1 MEEVLKKEKNLTEG
15 SLWNKILIFA
25 IPLALSSM
33 LQQLFNS
40 ADVAVVGR
48 FADKNALAA
57 VGSNGPIINLM
68 VNLFVG
74 LSVGANVVI
83 SRYIGQQDHKQ
94 IEKAVHTSILLA
106 IVSGLFL
113 AVLGLFISRP
123 MLQFM
128 KSPSETID
136 LATTYL
142 KIYFL
147 GMPFEML
154 YNFSSAILRSKGD
167 TERPLISLL
176 ISGVINV
183 ALNFVFVLG
192 LKMSVSGVAIAT
204 VISEIVSSSLLLYF
218 LTHEKG
224 YLKLDFKKLAIDG
237 RILKEIARIGIPSG
251 LQGMVF
257 SISNISIQSEIND
270 LGSVIMSASAV
281 ALNFEIFVY
290 YLLNAFGQ
298 ASVTFTGQNYGA
310 CKLDR
315 CKKSVMLCML
325 LGGLATIIMSSL
337 VLIFANPLSSLYST
351 DTEVIKLAV
360 IRMKWIISFELVNLA
375 IEVFSGS
382 LRGYG
387 YSLVPAM
394 ISIFGICGFRIL
406 WVNTIYKSNPTFER
420 LLMAYPIS
428 WLITATFI
436 VASYFVVKKHI
447 KKEVQDELSHREI
460 ELSNR

>member
-128 KSPSETID
+128 KFPSETID

-224 YLKLDFKKLAIDG
+224 YLKLDFK
-237 RILKEIARIGIPSG
+237 E
-251 LQGMVF
+251 
-257 SISNISIQSEIND
+257 
-270 LGSVIMSASAV
+270 
-281 ALNFEIFVY
+281 
-290 YLLNAFGQ
+290 
-298 ASVTFTGQNYGA
+298 
-310 CKLDR
+310 
-315 CKKSVMLCML
+315 
-325 LGGLATIIMSSL
+325 
-337 VLIFANPLSSLYST
+337 
-351 DTEVIKLAV
+351 
-360 IRMKWIISFELVNLA
+360 
-375 IEVFSGS
+375 
-382 LRGYG
+382 
-387 YSLVPAM
+387 
-394 ISIFGICGFRIL
+394 
-406 WVNTIYKSNPTFER
+406 
-420 LLMAYPIS
+420 
-428 WLITATFI
+428 
-436 VASYFVVKKHI
+436 
-447 KKEVQDELSHREI
+447 
-460 ELSNR
+460 

>member
-281 ALNFEIFVY
+281 ALNF
-290 YLLNAFGQ
+290 
-298 ASVTFTGQNYGA
+298 
-310 CKLDR
+310 
-315 CKKSVMLCML
+315 
-325 LGGLATIIMSSL
+325 
-337 VLIFANPLSSLYST
+337 
-351 DTEVIKLAV
+351 
-360 IRMKWIISFELVNLA
+360 
-375 IEVFSGS
+375 
-382 LRGYG
+382 
-387 YSLVPAM
+387 
-394 ISIFGICGFRIL
+394 
-406 WVNTIYKSNPTFER
+406 
-420 LLMAYPIS
+420 
-428 WLITATFI
+428 
-436 VASYFVVKKHI
+436 
-447 KKEVQDELSHREI
+447 
-460 ELSNR
+460 

>member
-1 MEEVLKKEKNLTEG
+1 MEKVLKREKNLTDG
-15 SLWNKILIFA
+15 SLWDKILIFA

-48 FADKNALAA
+48 FADENALAA

-83 SRYIGQQDHKQ
+83 SRYIGQQDHQ
-94 IEKAVHTSILLA
+94 RIQRAVHTSILLA
-106 IVSGLFL
+106 IVSGIFL
-113 AVLGLFISRP
+113 TILGFFISRP
-123 MLQFM
+123 MLEFM
-128 KSPSETID
+128 KSPDNTID
-136 LATTYL
+136 LATKYL

-147 GMPFEML
+147 GMPFQMV
-154 YNFSSAILRSKGD
+154 YNFSSAVLRSKGD
-167 TERPLISLL
+167 TQRPLICLL
-176 ISGVINV
+176 ISGTVNV
-183 ALNFVFVLG
+183 ALNFCFVLG

-204 VISEIVSSSLLLYF
+204 VIAEIISSSLMVYF

-224 YLKLDFKKLAIDG
+224 DLKLQFNKLSIDKH
-237 RILKEIARIGIPSG
+237 ILKEIAIIGIPSG

-281 ALNFEIFVY
+281 ALNFEIFIY
-290 YLLNAFGQ
+290 YLLNSFGQ

-310 CKLDR
+310 HKIDR
-315 CKKSVMLCML
+315 CGKSVILCMT
-325 LGGLATIIMSSL
+325 LGGIATIIMGAIL
-337 VLIFANPLSSLYST
+337 LIGAKPLCGLYST
-351 DTEVIKLAV
+351 DAEVVRLAIV
-360 IRMKWIISFELVNLA
+360 RMRWVISFELINLA

-382 LRGYG
+382 LRGFG
-387 YSLVPAM
+387 YSFIPAL

-406 WVNTIYKSNPTFER
+406 WVNTIYKSNPTFDR
-420 LLMAYPIS
+420 LLIVYPIS
-428 WLITATFI
+428 WIITSIAI
-436 VASYFVVKKHI
+436 IIAYFVINGKI
-447 KKEVQDELSHREI
+447 KKRIHNIQ
-460 ELSNR
+460 